1 MFLQLSKKLISIFY
15 QALLPNSSLT
25 SHATKQAW
33 ETDIGA
39 VIEDFDWQEMWTYAN
54 EISVCNRTKSI
65 QYRILHRI
73 HITPALKNKMD
84 AAVSPLCFKCKAET
98 GNHIHCFWSCVKLQN
113 YWCDIVTELS
123 AIFSVPIELNPMCL
137 LLGLPDNRLRR
148 VEHKRLFNLLTFA
161 ARKNILLF
169 WINDAAPCKKSWH
182 NIIMDFIPCEY
193 ITCMLHSKLDTF
205 YKIWDPYLT
214 HIGPTL
220 SAAVLGGFP
229 SRS

>member
-1 MFLQLSKKLISIFY
+1 MLCFLCNLGSGV
-15 QALLPNSSLT
+15 LLLTSLT
-25 SHATKQAW
+25 TFVNREGDVKCL
-33 ETDIGA
+33 
-39 VIEDFDWQEMWTYAN
+39 N
-54 EISVCNRTKSI
+54 EN
-65 QYRILHRI
+65 ILY
-73 HITPALKNKMD
+73 
-84 AAVSPLCFKCKAET
+84 VSSRVL
-98 GNHIHCFWSCVKLQN
+98 
-113 YWCDIVTELS
+113 
-123 AIFSVPIELNPMCL
+123 IFH
-137 LLGLPDNRLRR
+137 LRK
-148 VEHKRLFNLLTFA
+148 VEHKRLFNLLSFA